1 MRIRRAKEGDLP
13 SILSIE
19 SISFA
24 PQVAFSED
32 MLSFFLRKGIALVAE
47 EGKILGFV
55 MGAASGDWGK
65 VITLDVHPL
74 NRRKGAGFALM
85 ESLEQEL
92 LAAGAKAVQLEVSV
106 ENRAALALYSKL
118 GYHEAVRLENYYGRG
133 KDAALMWK
141 RLHI

>member
-1 MRIRRAKEGDLP
+1 MRVRRAKDGDLP

-32 MLSFFLRKGIALVAE
+32 MLSFFLRTGIALVAE

-55 MGAASGDWGK
+55 MGAVSGDWGK

-74 NRRKGAGFALM
+74 NRGRGAGFALI

-106 ENRAALALYSKL
+106 ENSAALALYSQL
-118 GYHEAVRLENYYGRG
+118 GYKEAVRLENYYGRG
-133 KDAALMWK
+133 KDAVLMWK
-141 RLHI
+141 RLYM

>member
-1 MRIRRAKEGDLP
+1 MRVRRAKEGDLP

-19 SISFA
+19 RLSFA

-32 MLSFFLRKGIALVAE
+32 MLSFFLRTGVTLVAE
-47 EGKILGFV
+47 EGKIQGFV
-55 MGAASGDWGK
+55 MGAVSGDWGK

-74 NRRKGAGFALM
+74 NHSKGAGFALM

-92 LAAGAKAVQLEVSV
+92 LVAGAKAVQLEVSI

-118 GYHEAVRLENYYGRG
+118 GYCEAARLENYYGRG
-133 KDAALMWK
+133 KDASLMWK
-141 RLHI
+141 RL

>member
-1 MRIRRAKEGDLP
+1 MRVRRAKEGDLP